1 MPAELIHTAVN
12 QNQPICSTCFQNEFF
27 NLSTVHLSTA
37 QYHNWESCWKLLY
50 LHIHNSNEW
59 GDWMYLKGPLVA
71 TQSLLILYSF
81 QPESSH
87 QNRYR
92 QKNYNQNSG
101 VWFFHV
107 SYSVLSYQV
116 LTPSLWSHLFIPA
129 FSGTINCFKMPAVY
143 LALKRFRC
151 FCLSIPH
158 DRLVLIAL
166 KNDPSGEGRAMLI
179 WQFTSSIKDFN
190 CTR

>member
-37 QYHNWESCWKLLY
+37 RYHNWESCWKLLY

-59 GDWMYLKGPLVA
+59 GDWIYLKGPLVA
-71 TQSLLILYSF
+71 TQSLLILCSS

-87 QNRYR
+87 QNKYRY
-92 QKNYNQNSG
+92 KNYNQNSG

-116 LTPSLWSHLFIPA
+116 LTPSLWSHLF
-129 FSGTINCFKMPAVY
+129 Y
-143 LALKRFRC
+143 
-151 FCLSIPH
+151 
-158 DRLVLIAL
+158 
-166 KNDPSGEGRAMLI
+166 
-179 WQFTSSIKDFN
+179 SSILGNHKLLQDASSLFSLKTLQMFLSFYPPWSFGVN
-190 CTR
+190 CPQKWS